1 MHFLCEDKYGSDLKI
16 KHIVIFITLCLFFS
30 CKPEKSHLVQII
42 GKQIAIDSAIVPEKQ
57 IDSFIQPYYYR
68 INTVLDSVL
77 AYAPRMLSKDDGPY
91 NTSAGNFMADMI
103 LEQANP
109 IFKSRTGK
117 EVDFVLFNHGGI
129 RSIISK
135 GKVSARTA
143 YEVMPFE
150 NGITVV
156 ELNGASV
163 EELANFLIK
172 SGRAHPISGIQIVI
186 DKNDRLKMIK
196 VQGKPFDKDRNYYVA
211 TSSYLVTGGDDMRF
225 FKGGL
230 SFTET
235 DYTIRNAMI
244 DYFKKKDTIYSEVD
258 DRFIKLN
265 R

>member
-1 MHFLCEDKYGSDLKI
+1 MHFLCEDKYLTDLKI
-16 KHIVIFITLCLFFS
+16 KQIVIFITLCLFFS
-30 CKPEKSHLVQII
+30 CKSDSVYLAQIA
-42 GKQIAIDSAIVPEKQ
+42 GKQIAVDSSVVPEKQ
-57 IDSFIQPYYYR
+57 IDSFVLPYYSR
-68 INTVLDSVL
+68 INTVLDSTL
-77 AYAPRMLSKDDGPY
+77 AFAPKMLSKDDGQY
-91 NTSAGNFMADMI
+91 NTSAGNLMADLI

-156 ELNGASV
+156 ELNGNSV

-186 DKNDRLKMIK
+186 DKNDRLKTIK
-196 VQGKPFDKDRNYYVA
+196 VQGKPFDKERNYYVA
-211 TSSYLVTGGDDMRF
+211 TSSYLVTGGDDMGF
-225 FKGGL
+225 FKKGVA
-230 SFTET
+230 FTET

-244 DYFKKKDTIYSEVD
+244 DYFKKKDTIFAEVD
-258 DRFIKLN
+258 DRYIELK
-265 R
+265 